1 MEFNRYEKIAFDL
14 GYRVNNI
21 GDVFAPNKNKRKLSL
36 NYNNYYIFS
45 IRNNSKV
52 TNVLVHRLQ
61 VYQKFGDKIYQK
73 GIVVRHLNNNPL
85 DNSWDNI
92 EIGTVSDNLYDI
104 PEEIRIKIAS
114 KAHKQYSDDLHQKV
128 IEARNN
134 GMSYKEIME
143 KFGIKCKSQVSF
155 MINHRLK
162 YFEK

>member
-1 MEFNRYEKIAFDL
+1 MEFNKYEKIVFDL
-14 GYRVNNI
+14 GFRVNDI
-21 GDVFAPNKNKRKLSL
+21 GEVFTPNKKKRKLSFGCQK
-36 NYNNYYIFS
+36 YYVFS
-45 IRNNSKV
+45 VRIYDKPQS
-52 TNVLVHRLQ
+52 VLVYRLQ
-61 VYQKFGDKIYQK
+61 AYQKFGDKIYQK

-92 EIGTVSDNLYDI
+92 EIGTYSDNLYDI
-104 PEEIRIKIAS
+104 PEEIRIKKAS

-162 YFEK
+162 YFKN